1 MSYTLGQASRATKK
15 SKTTIA
21 RAIQAGKLSGAKDV
35 HGQWCIDPAEL
46 HRVYPPATENQVV
59 GEEVAAAR
67 VVVLEEQLAA
77 VRQALEDV
85 RVDRDHWRALAER
98 EISERRPARRGLLG
112 WFR

>member
-21 RAIQAGKLSGAKDV
+21 RAIQAGKLSAAKDV

-46 HRVYPPATENQVV
+46 HRVYPPATENPAGGEAVV
-59 GEEVAAAR
+59 GR